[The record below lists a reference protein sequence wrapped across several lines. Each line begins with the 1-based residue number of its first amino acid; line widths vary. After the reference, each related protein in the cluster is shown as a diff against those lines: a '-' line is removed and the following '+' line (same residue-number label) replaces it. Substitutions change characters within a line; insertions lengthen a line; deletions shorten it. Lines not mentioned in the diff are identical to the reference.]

1 MLLSVMGQIK
11 GIRMIKTPF
20 SHIKTGMQSHPYF
33 FISFLIT
40 TVLYGIFQCLSP
52 WTRSTCLLI
61 SWNIAVS
68 GYLLFT
74 LLNFW
79 HSDHQHILQRAQQQ
93 DASKWLILLLL
104 FLTLVMCFIA
114 IIVEINL
121 FAQTDFARMGHFLLA
136 ITTIL
141 CAWLFMHTIFAIH
154 YAHDYYLAL
163 QQHQAG
169 GLEFPKT
176 PYPTYPDF
184 LYFSYVIGTSAQTAD
199 VSISSRAMRIL
210 NTLHIVLAYMFN
222 TTILAIC
229 INLVASFIQH

>member
-1 MLLSVMGQIK
+1 MADSV
-11 GIRMIKTPF
+11 T
-20 SHIKTGMQSHPYF
+20 
-33 FISFLIT
+33 
-40 TVLYGIFQCLSP
+40 
-52 WTRSTCLLI
+52 
-61 SWNIAVS
+61 AVS
-68 GYLLFT
+68 NPGDVFYC
-74 LLNFW
+74 
-79 HSDHQHILQRAQQQ
+79 DYCRDQ
-93 DASKWLILLLL
+93 LICPNRLC
-104 FLTLVMCFIA
+104 TH
-114 IIVEINL
+114 
-121 FAQTDFARMGHFLLA
+121 GHFLLA

-199 VSISSRAMRIL
+199 VTISSRAMRIL